1 MRTSK
6 GRCVEEFW
14 VCQHCRSLNR
24 ASAGKCYSCREKY
37 GSKPKQG
44 APAVKGANRVA
55 SPPAAL
61 PTLADFGAA
70 VARQPYI
77 SRPVALPSP
86 AASSSAVL
94 GAPAVREARGIPN
107 PVSAV
112 KRRIARF
119 FAQRQSVS
127 VSWLGNLTA
136 ILLVL
141 LILDG
146 AALVLTVSPAA
157 GDLLQ
162 NANLAGAWAHL
173 TSDQQGLARTLAI
186 GFGALAIVNLLS
198 LSLFLGVTTHNAT
211 GLGADMPLL
220 TPYGAGI
227 VWPVVVWTQARI
239 AVGMI
244 VPAALIWL
252 GYPIP
257 GLIAAIVAVEIAQRH
272 LDDPFGWLTMPYRH
286 LPDLY
291 AKLGVGGSIES
302 RLASL
307 WSECFRAANVLAI
320 AAYALPPLAVTL
332 VFASDILGRDRIPGW
347 QSSGLGPAQ
356 FAVALLVVSLVA
368 STAAAVAL
376 LVPITLGLVR
386 RQRTRRTLV
395 RVGRSRSWVARPG
408 EGGYAPAQQP
418 TSLLDDPLDRVIEH
432 YPRFDAG
439 SDPTLEP
446 GWGLAYGTSDGQ
458 DFGSGGGQDFG
469 SGGGQDF
476 GSGGGQ
482 DFGSGES
489 QGFGSGEDPR
499 LGLIEDQGT
508 GAGEDPRLSLIGDQ
522 GTGAEED
529 PRLSLLGGQ
538 GAENPDQASL
548 NSPSTTSSFPWSGEP
563 PSPED

>member
-1 MRTSK
+1 
-6 GRCVEEFW
+6 
-14 VCQHCRSLNR
+14 
-24 ASAGKCYSCREKY
+24 
-37 GSKPKQG
+37 
-44 APAVKGANRVA
+44 
-55 SPPAAL
+55 L

-86 AASSSAVL
+86 AAPSSAVL
-94 GAPAVREARGIPN
+94 GTPAIREARRIPN
-107 PVSAV
+107 PVLAV

-119 FAQRQSVS
+119 FAQRQSLS
-127 VSWLGNLTA
+127 VGWLGNLTA
-136 ILLVL
+136 ILLML

-162 NANLAGAWAHL
+162 SANLAGAWAHL
-173 TSDQQGLARTLAI
+173 TSGQQGLARTLAI
-186 GFGALAIVNLLS
+186 GFGALGIVSLLS
-198 LSLFLGVTTHNAT
+198 LSLFLGLTTHNAT

-227 VWPVVVWTQARI
+227 VWPVVLWTQARI

-272 LDDPFGWLTMPYRH
+272 LDDPFSWLTMPYRH

-307 WSECFRAANVLAI
+307 WSACFRAANVLAI
-320 AAYALPPLAVTL
+320 ATYALPALAVAL
-332 VFASDILGRDRIPGW
+332 VFASDTLGRDRIPGW

-356 FAVALLVVSLVA
+356 FGVALLVVSLVA
-368 STAAAVAL
+368 WTAGAMGL

-386 RQRTRRTLV
+386 RQRTRKTLV
-395 RVGRSRSWVARPG
+395 RIGRSRSWVARPG
-408 EGGYAPAQQP
+408 EGGYTPAQQP

-439 SDPTLEP
+439 DPALEP
-446 GWGLAYGTSDGQ
+446 GWGLAYGASGGLAYGASGGQ
-458 DFGSGGGQDFG
+458 GFGSGESEGFG
-469 SGGGQDF
+469 SD
-476 GSGGGQ
+476 
-482 DFGSGES
+482 ES
-489 QGFGSGEDPR
+489 QGFGSDESQGFDPGEDPR
-499 LGLIEDQGT
+499 LGLIEGQGFDP
-508 GAGEDPRLSLIGDQ
+508 GEDPRLSLI
-522 GTGAEED
+522 
-529 PRLSLLGGQ
+529 RGQ

>member
-1 MRTSK
+1 
-6 GRCVEEFW
+6 VEEFW
-14 VCQHCRSLNR
+14 VCPHCRSLNR

-37 GSKPKQG
+37 GSRPKEG
-44 APAVKGANRVA
+44 TPAVKSATRVA
-55 SPPAAL
+55 SPPAPL

-70 VARQPYI
+70 VVRQPYVA
-77 SRPVALPSP
+77 RPVGLPSVAAPGSAALGTP
-86 AASSSAVL
+86 AA
-94 GAPAVREARGIPN
+94 REARGVPN

-119 FAQRQSVS
+119 FAQRQSLS
-127 VSWLGNLTA
+127 VGWLGNLTA
-136 ILLVL
+136 ILLTL
-141 LILDG
+141 LIVDG
-146 AALVLTVSPAA
+146 AALVLTVFPAA
-157 GDLLQ
+157 RDLLQ

-186 GFGALAIVNLLS
+186 AFGALGIVSLLS
-198 LSLFLGVTTHNAT
+198 LSLFLGLTTHNAT

-239 AVGMI
+239 AIGMI
-244 VPAALIWL
+244 VPVALIWL

-257 GLIAAIVAVEIAQRH
+257 GFIAALVAVEIAQRH
-272 LDDPFGWLTMPYRH
+272 LNDPFEWLTMPYRH

-307 WSECFRAANVLAI
+307 WSAFFRGANVLAI
-320 AAYALPPLAVTL
+320 ATYALPALAVIL
-332 VFASDILGRDRIPGW
+332 VFASDTLGRDRIPGW

-356 FAVALLVVSLVA
+356 LGVALLVGSLVA
-368 STAAAVAL
+368 CTAGAVGL
-376 LVPITLGLVR
+376 LVPINVGLVR

-418 TSLLDDPLDRVIEH
+418 TSLLDDPLDRVVEY
-432 YPRFDAG
+432 YPRYAAGGDAA
-439 SDPTLEP
+439 PEP
-446 GWGLAYGTSDGQ
+446 VWGQGFGPSEGQGAGRDGG
-458 DFGSGGGQDFG
+458 FGPSEGQGFGPIGGQDAGPGESEGFG
-469 SGGGQDF
+469 SDQDQSLGHGGGFDPSE
-476 GSGGGQ
+476 G
-482 DFGSGES
+482 
-489 QGFGSGEDPR
+489 QGFGSDQDPR
-499 LGLIEDQGT
+499 LALI
-508 GAGEDPRLSLIGDQ
+508 GEQSPSPIGDQ
-522 GTGAEED
+522 AAE
-529 PRLSLLGGQ
+529 S
-538 GAENPDQASL
+538 PDQASL

>member
-37 GSKPKQG
+37 GSQPKQG
-44 APAVKGANRVA
+44 TPAVKGANRVA

-86 AASSSAVL
+86 AAPSSAVL
-94 GAPAVREARGIPN
+94 GTPAIREARGIPN
-107 PVSAV
+107 PVLAV

-119 FAQRQSVS
+119 FAQRQSLS
-127 VSWLGNLTA
+127 VGWLGNLTA
-136 ILLVL
+136 ILLML

-162 NANLAGAWAHL
+162 SANLAGAWAHL
-173 TSDQQGLARTLAI
+173 TSGQQGLARTLAI
-186 GFGALAIVNLLS
+186 GFGALGIVSLLS
-198 LSLFLGVTTHNAT
+198 LSLFLGLTTHNAT

-227 VWPVVVWTQARI
+227 VWPVVLWTQARI

-252 GYPIP
+252 GYPIL

-272 LDDPFGWLTMPYRH
+272 LDDPFSWLTMPYRH

-307 WSECFRAANVLAI
+307 WSACFRAANVLAI
-320 AAYALPPLAVTL
+320 ATYALPALAVAL
-332 VFASDILGRDRIPGW
+332 VFASDTLGRDRIPGW

-356 FAVALLVVSLVA
+356 FGVALLVVSLVA
-368 STAAAVAL
+368 WTAGAMGL

-386 RQRTRRTLV
+386 RQRTRKTLV

-408 EGGYAPAQQP
+408 EGGYTPAQQP

-439 SDPTLEP
+439 DPALEP
-446 GWGLAYGTSDGQ
+446 GWGLAYGA
-458 DFGSGGGQDFG
+458 SGGLAYGA
-469 SGGGQDF
+469 SGGQG
-476 GSGGGQ
+476 
-482 DFGSGES
+482 FGSGES
-489 QGFGSGEDPR
+489 EGFGSGESEGFGSGESEGFDPSEDPR
-499 LGLIEDQGT
+499 LGLIEGQGF
-508 GAGEDPRLSLIGDQ
+508 GPGEDPRLSLI
-522 GTGAEED
+522 
-529 PRLSLLGGQ
+529 RGQ